1 MSKEKVK
8 KPFYKKWWVWVL
20 AVIVLIGVSG
30 GEEEI
35 PTSEPSSVE
44 TTEEENTVDEA
55 STVEAT
61 TTEEQTEEVT
71 EPAEVEEPAE
81 PALSVAQENAIR
93 KAESYLQFSAFSKSG
108 LIDQLEFEGF
118 STEEASFAVENIKV
132 DWKEQAADKAQS
144 YLDLSGFSRSGL
156 IEQLEFEGFT
166 TEEATYGVDK
176 VGL

>member
-30 GEEEI
+30 GEEET

-71 EPAEVEEPAE
+71 E